1 MSTNLSTTSNETRT
15 RLSGHWLMT
24 ARLLWLTLTL
34 LSLALYLAGIPAF
47 YQQLQL
53 PCVGDSCSFYGALI
67 SQELMKLQTIG
78 FPAQQYATFLVV
90 FLTAIMFLWSGIGF
104 TIFWRRSDDWLALL
118 AAYFLIAFNI
128 TYPGTP
134 AYAFVMMH
142 PHFTIL
148 SLVVNFFGQV
158 SLIFFFA
165 LFPNG
170 RLIPKWICFI
180 LLLGI
185 IQTVASIFPVTSP
198 FNENHWPV
206 WLDTGVS
213 LASYGAVIVAQIYRY
228 RVVSTPAQRQQTKW
242 VVFGVSFV
250 LVCFI
255 VLTFLFQ
262 IVFPQFNQPNTLEY
276 LMPNLAYPLIFL
288 VFPMSVGIAILRS
301 RLWDIDLIINRT
313 LVYGA
318 LTASVVVLYILV
330 VGYLG
335 ALFHAGNNLLVSL
348 IATGLV
354 AVLFQPW
361 HGWIQRGVNR
371 LMYGQRD
378 EPYTVV
384 ARLGRRLEG
393 TLVPEALLPTIVE
406 TVAQALKLP
415 YAAIALK
422 QGDDFQPAAVYGSP
436 VETSLTLPL
445 NYQTELIG
453 QLVLGSRQ
461 RGEAFTPT
469 DRRLLED
476 LARQVGIVAHAV
488 RLTDDLQR
496 SRERLVTTREEERR
510 RLRRD
515 LHDGLGSMLTSL
527 MFKLDATDT
536 LLDSDPQ
543 AARAL
548 LADVRGQMQASI
560 ADIRRLV
567 YNLRPPTL
575 DEWGLVAA
583 LREQIAMFELSD
595 LHVSLEA
602 PEALPPLP
610 AAVEVAAY
618 RLVLEA
624 LANVVK
630 HAQATACNIQMK
642 LLPDALTIE
651 VRDNGAGRPE
661 GAHIGIGTSAMRER
675 AAELG
680 GTCVIEDV
688 VPHGTRVC
696 ARIPLRKA

>member
-53 PCVGDSCSFYGALI
+53 PCVGGSCSFYGALI

-78 FPAQQYATFLVV
+78 FPAQQYATFMIV
-90 FLTAIMFLWSGIGF
+90 FLTAIMFIWSGIGF
-104 TIFWRRSDDWLALL
+104 TIFWRRYDDWLALL
-118 AAYFLIAFNI
+118 AAYFLITFNI

-142 PHFTIL
+142 PHFAIL

-165 LFPNG
+165 LFPDG
-170 RLIPKWICFI
+170 RLIPNWIRLI

-185 IQTVASIFPVTSP
+185 IQTAASLFPSTSP

-206 WLDTGVS
+206 WFDTVVS

-255 VLTFLFQ
+255 VLTLLFQ

-276 LMPNLAYPLIFL
+276 LAPLLAYPLIFL

-361 HGWIQRGVNR
+361 HGWLQRGVNR

-461 RGEAFTPT
+461 RGEAFTLT
-469 DRRLLED
+469 DRQLLED

-488 RLTDDLQR
+488 RLTDDLKR
-496 SRERLVTTREEERR
+496 SREHLVTTREEERR

-583 LREQIAMFELSD
+583 LREQIAMFSLGD

-642 LLPDALTIE
+642 LLPDVLIIE

-688 VPHGTRVC
+688 VPHGTHVC